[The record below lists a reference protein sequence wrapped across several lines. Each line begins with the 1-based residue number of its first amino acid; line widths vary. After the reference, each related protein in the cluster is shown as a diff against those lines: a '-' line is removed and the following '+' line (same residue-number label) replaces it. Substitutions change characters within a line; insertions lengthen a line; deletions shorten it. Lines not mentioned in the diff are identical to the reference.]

1 MKEKIIV
8 ELQKD
13 STFQMRINSE
23 IKSSLE
29 ELYGKCGLTM
39 TDAVNCFFQQSL
51 NQGGM
56 PIMMTNNESFN
67 RLFTYLEKLSE
78 IESQTQEVT
87 RKNAMKAFMDL
98 RTQARK
104 DFPEGMSIEEID
116 EEIRKAQYGI
126 D

>member
-56 PIMMTNNESFN
+56 PIMMTTNNDSFN
-67 RLFTYLEKLSE
+67 RLLTYLEKLSG

-87 RKNAMKAFMDL
+87 RKM
-98 RTQARK
+98 Q
-104 DFPEGMSIEEID
+104 
-116 EEIRKAQYGI
+116 
-126 D
+126 

>member
-51 NQGGM
+51 NQEGM
-56 PIMMTNNESFN
+56 PFMMTTNNDSFN

-87 RKNAMKAFMDL
+87 RQNAMKAFMDL
-98 RTQARK
+98 
-104 DFPEGMSIEEID
+104 
-116 EEIRKAQYGI
+116 
-126 D
+126 